1 MSCFLL
7 SEKGSLTVLEKV
19 KLQKILECGFEEEA
33 QGNKPY
39 FLHVM
44 KRSAEMKWTDGA
56 MVPRDHG
63 VGLWTKQARCDP
75 KENFLFMHKY
85 VFLFCLPLQ
94 IENLLC
100 GYVNLS
106 FELIM

>member
-19 KLQKILECGFEEEA
+19 KLQKVFECGFEEET

-44 KRSAEMKWTDGA
+44 KRSAEMKWTDEA

-63 VGLWTKQARCDP
+63 VGLWIKQASCDP
-75 KENFLFMHKY
+75 KDFLFMHKY
-85 VFLFCLPLQ
+85 ICFCFVS
-94 IENLLC
+94 LC
-100 GYVNLS
+100 
-106 FELIM
+106 ELKICCVAM